1 MQLRDLHPQEVWRQP
16 SGEVGPGLRQR
27 FDALKALDNTAQDQ
41 DPRDGYL
48 ACAREDGTL
57 QAILAPVY
65 NGVEYTARVIHD
77 GQLVRGE
84 NASICNQ
91 GDACQI
97 LASHYEA
104 TGARRSPQEF
114 GDITTETGAV
124 KTLEAPTVK
133 QWSTKAEPGR
143 ANQSVLAEFPADG
156 AQNEDYY
163 YLHNF
168 DLMWNPE

>member
-1 MQLRDLHPQEVWRQP
+1 MQLRDMHPQEVWRQP
-16 SGEVGPGLRQR
+16 SGEVAPSLRQR
-27 FDALKALDNTAQDQ
+27 YETLKALDNTPQDQ
-41 DPRDGYL
+41 DPRECYVTCSRD
-48 ACAREDGTL
+48 DGTL
-57 QAILAPVY
+57 QAILAPTY
-65 NGVEYTARVIHD
+65 NGVEYTARVLHD

-84 NASICNQ
+84 NASISNQ
-91 GDACQI
+91 GDTSQI

-114 GDITTETGAV
+114 GDITTESSRV
-124 KTLEAPTVK
+124 ESLSAPTVK

-143 ANQSVLAEFPADG
+143 ANLSVLAEFPADAAKG
-156 AQNEDYY
+156 EDYY